1 MEIDKTDNEDVA
13 FDELLAKFWA
23 NRKKNYKKLAK
34 ELIRSG
40 EVVNKTAFAICRYT
54 YSKEEAST
62 RASFDGGVRF
72 PLGKS
77 RPIYEIDKYELK
89 RIYFDMAWLDASIQT
104 YLINQIN

>member
-1 MEIDKTDNEDVA
+1 MEKEDVDGEDA
-13 FDELLAKFWA
+13 TFDALLSKFWT

-40 EVVNKTAFAICRYT
+40 EVVNQTAFALCRYT
-54 YSKEEAST
+54 YSKDEAST

-89 RIYFDMAWLDASIQT
+89 RIYFDMAWLDASIQM
-104 YLINQIN
+104 YLIDRTD